1 MYSIKYDKQFTVVS
15 RDILF
20 ASSGFE
26 SACNYRPNWQGE
38 SVHSNTICS
47 TANKAWILMTS
58 HEDQDQ
64 IDVMMTDSVRVLCTE
79 EVENEPVQVPD
90 DRK

>member
-1 MYSIKYDKQFTVVS
+1 
-15 RDILF
+15 
-20 ASSGFE
+20 
-26 SACNYRPNWQGE
+26 
-38 SVHSNTICS
+38 
-47 TANKAWILMTS
+47 MTS